1 MNQLKRITV
10 LISQNITII
19 VFAVGVSF
27 SWRCTWQS
35 EASR

>member
-1 MNQLKRITV
+1 M
-10 LISQNITII
+10 

-35 EASR
+35 EARRGDNHNGSLRIAVIIVS

>member
-1 MNQLKRITV
+1 MNQVNRIPV
-10 LISQNITII
+10 FISQGITIF
-19 VFAVGVSF
+19 VFPVGVSF